1 MKPTADSRWK
11 VLLEEKGLGLIDAMP
26 NRLAFRRNIIT
37 EFFEKESDEVKEEV
51 EKFRQ
56 TNHADEDLSGSEEE
70 REEGEDVDQEIEEQK
85 AKAQAYLR

>member
-26 NRLAFRRNIIT
+26 NRFAFRRNIIT